1 MTQRNTQRGDAMAIG
16 MIVLAIALVAA
27 VGFIAWQNFGKKD
40 DDKKVAETT
49 QDASAAVTR
58 QLSRTYDLLNRLI
71 GQRDAH
77 KQPTRFVYDTNGN
90 QTGTEDALGRV
101 TVACNV
107 NHTPLV
113 LSAEF
118 GG

>member
-49 QDASAAVTR
+49 QDAKKDDKKPATEEKKEAVLPVASPGKYKIIFSDREEEEGKTIRARWARPTSARSTR
-58 QLSRTYDLLNRLI
+58 S
-71 GQRDAH
+71 
-77 KQPTRFVYDTNGN
+77 
-90 QTGTEDALGRV
+90 
-101 TVACNV
+101 
-107 NHTPLV
+107 
-113 LSAEF
+113 
-118 GG
+118 